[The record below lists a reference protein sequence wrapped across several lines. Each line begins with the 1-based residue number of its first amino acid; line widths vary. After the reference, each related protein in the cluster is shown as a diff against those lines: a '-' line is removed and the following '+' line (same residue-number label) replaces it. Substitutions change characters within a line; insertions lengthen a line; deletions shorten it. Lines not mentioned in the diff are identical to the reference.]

1 MKKQNLVNLIR
12 YHVEKNDEAFITEVA
27 EIAKDFDANDD
38 SSTAQYLMELVS
50 NTNYYVPQ
58 TSYRNLRYLTK
69 MEYSSKP
76 LLLPNAL
83 EEDVVGISKTINKKL
98 GLSKFLFYG
107 APGSGKTESAYQIAR
122 MLNRDILS
130 ISFEQLIDS
139 RLGETAKNVVK
150 LFDEINHLPYNRA
163 IILFDEIDS
172 LVLDRINTNDLR
184 EMGRVTSVFLKE
196 LERLNEHIVIIATTN
211 LIDKFDKALLRRF
224 DAVIS
229 FDRYSKEDLIEIA
242 DSMLR
247 ATLRNVKSA
256 KINTRLFNKIL
267 GNMEKIPYPGDLKQ
281 VIKTAIAFCDDSSE
295 YDYLR
300 KMYIN
305 LYGLSGAI
313 DIQDL
318 STQGY
323 TTREIEIL
331 SKIPKSSVS
340 RKLRDI

>member
-172 LVLDRINTNDLR
+172 LVLDRFNNNDLR

-224 DAVIS
+224 DAIIS

-281 VIKTAIAFCDDSSE
+281 VIKTAIAFCDDSNE

-305 LYGLSGAI
+305 LYGISGAI

>member
-58 TSYRNLRYLTK
+58 TSYRNLKYLTK

-172 LVLDRINTNDLR
+172 LVLDRMNSNDLR

-196 LERLNEHIVIIATTN
+196 LERLNEHIVIIGTTN

-224 DAVIS
+224 DAIIS

-256 KINTRLFNKIL
+256 KINMRLFNKIL

-281 VIKTAIAFCDDSSE
+281 IIKTAIAFCDDSSE

>member
-58 TSYRNLRYLTK
+58 TSYRNLKYLTK

-172 LVLDRINTNDLR
+172 LVLDRINSNDLR

-196 LERLNEHIVIIATTN
+196 LERLNEHIIIIATTN

-224 DAVIS
+224 DAIIS

-267 GNMEKIPYPGDLKQ
+267 GNVEKIPYPGDLKQ
-281 VIKTAIAFCDDSSE
+281 IIKTAIAFCDDSSE